1 MPRPTEEELQLALSE
16 AARMREHDEDKH
28 HIAKAL
34 LNLNYRMEAME
45 ELLSRAK
52 HYLHSGHGSTE
63 HVLLKK
69 AIEKADQ
76 ADAYLGKGEKG
87 FGF

>member
-1 MPRPTEEELQLALSE
+1 MPRPSDEELQLALSE
-16 AARMREHDEDKH
+16 ATRMREQDEDQH
-28 HIAKAL
+28 HVAKTL
-34 LNLNYRMEAME
+34 LNLNYRMEVME

-63 HVLLKK
+63 HVLLIK

-76 ADAYLGKGEKG
+76 ADAYLGKNEKG

>member
-1 MPRPTEEELQLALSE
+1 MSRPTEEELQSALTE
-16 AARMREHDEDKH
+16 ASRMREQDNDPYHM
-28 HIAKAL
+28 AKAL
-34 LNLNYRMEAME
+34 MNLNYRMEAME
-45 ELLSRAK
+45 DLLSKVK

-76 ADAYLGKGEKG
+76 ADAFLGKDEKG